1 MLAARIDAALA
12 QLFDL
17 SGGREIWL
25 ACSGGLDSMVLLDL
39 VGNAS
44 RYRRR
49 VAGALHFNHGL
60 RADARDD
67 ELLVAASIRRLG
79 LVLVLGQGRGI
90 LETAQQTGHLSLE
103 TAARNA
109 RYAFFRRFLEKR
121 PQALLLT
128 AHQADDQAE
137 TILMNL
143 MRGAGLR
150 GMKGIPFCRGRIGR
164 PLLDITRAELAAYA
178 AERKVRYREDPS
190 NRDKSFFRNR
200 VRHELLPVFRDL
212 GGPGAVARMAAAGR
226 RLALDLEF
234 IDRQLAGYLELLV
247 PENGGISVSR
257 KILRE
262 MSAALRFHFLGAM
275 LRRAGARRQ
284 VPARVLEDLE
294 SLLKGR
300 RESRYDLGAGLVF
313 RAGPEKVFIGFE
325 TLSPGES
332 CNLSGFRCEV
342 PDFGEYRLPAELGV
356 LGLEMSPGRGLPPAR
371 DRKGEDIPGPRNI
384 EIIAGERLLFP
395 LEIRNWR
402 PGDRFQPLGLE
413 GHSRK
418 VKKLFV
424 ECGLTRQ
431 QRQQQP
437 LLVNGSGEIIWVVG
451 RRLDHRFRLTGATRC
466 PVTLTFRPG
475 K

>member
-1 MLAARIDAALA
+1 MAL
-12 QLFDL
+12 
-17 SGGREIWL
+17 
-25 ACSGGLDSMVLLDL
+25 VDL
-39 VGNAS
+39 VCNFS

-49 VAGALHFNHGL
+49 AAGVLHFNHGL
-60 RADARDD
+60 RKGARDD
-67 ELLVAASIRRLG
+67 ELLVAAGARRLG
-79 LVLVLGQGRGI
+79 LVLLLGQGRKL
-90 LETAQQTGHLSLE
+90 LETAQKTGHLSLE

-109 RYAFFRRFLEKR
+109 RYAFFRHFLETR

-150 GMKGIPFCRGRIGR
+150 GVKGIPFRRGRIGR
-164 PLLDITRAELAAYA
+164 PLLEITRAELAAYA
-178 AERKVRYREDPS
+178 AERKIIYREDPS

-200 VRHELLPVFRDL
+200 IRHELMPVIRRL
-212 GGPGAVARMAAAGR
+212 GDPGLVARLSAAGR

-234 IDRQLAGYLELLV
+234 IDRQLADYLELLV
-247 PENGGISVSR
+247 PEDDGVSVSR

-262 MSAALRFHFLGAM
+262 LPEALRYHFLGAM

-294 SLLKGR
+294 ALLAGR

-313 RAGPEKVFIGFE
+313 RAGPEKVFIGFKAS
-325 TLSPGES
+325 SPVES
-332 CNLSGFRCEV
+332 RELSGYRCEI
-342 PDFGEYRLPAELGV
+342 PDFGEYRLPGELGV
-356 LGLEMSPGRGLPPAR
+356 LGLKVFSGNGMPLGRNRNGEGMQGPGNTEIV
-371 DRKGEDIPGPRNI
+371 DGEK
-384 EIIAGERLLFP
+384 LLFP
-395 LEIRNWR
+395 LEIRNWT

-418 VKKLFV
+418 VKKLFA
-424 ECGLTRQ
+424 ENGLTRQ
-431 QRQQQP
+431 QRLRQP

-451 RRLDHRFRLTGATRC
+451 RRLDHRFRLTATTRC
-466 PVTLTFRPG
+466 PVALTFRPG
-475 K
+475 D